1 MGGKGWGVIGGCCKG
16 LLQGN
21 SRYGWA
27 WYSFYQN
34 LLQERGVGRVGAA
47 TRDGKAGNQGD
58 GEKISSLNFEN
69 AYQRTNLVILQHLRK
84 ILQHHGMA
92 GNGSPI
98 T

>member
-1 MGGKGWGVIGGCCKG
+1 MGWVVKGRGWG
-16 LLQGN
+16 
-21 SRYGWA
+21 GWA
-27 WYSFYQN
+27 GT
-34 LLQERGVGRVGAA
+34 ERVGGVGWYNQD
-47 TRDGKAGNQGD
+47 DGEKISSFNQDD

-69 AYQRTNLVILQHLRK
+69 AQQRTNLVILQHLGN